1 MLVRVDEESHVLFQ
15 AGQETKPALAA
26 EGIRTEWV
34 NASSTVSNTA
44 GAFRLPGGFIEY
56 DLLRLQWE
64 QPGSRVQIPVEA
76 DLSGSTMLQL
86 DLAQDSSDPLNRQE
100 DQSVTV
106 ILTDSSG
113 KSATVEVPAGTA
125 ALAWQ
130 EGTVEYFPGVGE
142 EEFAQYSTFTPLG
155 TVRIELSAF
164 QGIDLAHITGI
175 TLEFT
180 RDSGSVMLREIE
192 AV

>member
-1 MLVRVDEESHVLFQ
+1 M
-15 AGQETKPALAA
+15 
-26 EGIRTEWV
+26 
-34 NASSTVSNTA
+34 
-44 GAFRLPGGFIEY
+44 
-56 DLLRLQWE
+56 
-64 QPGSRVQIPVEA
+64 
-76 DLSGSTMLQL
+76 
-86 DLAQDSSDPLNRQE
+86 
-100 DQSVTV
+100 
-106 ILTDSSG
+106 
-113 KSATVEVPAGTA
+113 
-125 ALAWQ
+125 
-130 EGTVEYFPGVGE
+130 EYFPSVGE

>member
-1 MLVRVDEESHVLFQ
+1 MVRVDEESHVLFQ
-15 AGQETKPALAA
+15 AGQETKPVLAA

-44 GAFRLPGGFIEY
+44 GAFRLPGGFTEY

-76 DLSGSTMLQL
+76 DLSGSSMLQL